1 MSNKNPS
8 QKEDMLGRCMIF
20 GTQIW
25 KMEFSGDLLM
35 QLSQVLGQPILLA
48 PSRLCCLDQF
58 KGCCFML
65 EINSTTMTNL
75 HQVPSKTS

>member
-35 QLSQVLGQPILLA
+35 QLIARSWDSLY
-48 PSRLCCLDQF
+48 SW
-58 KGCCFML
+58 
-65 EINSTTMTNL
+65 L
-75 HQVPSKTS
+75 HHAFVAWISLKVAVSCWK